1 MRVTNGVLWIR
12 GNPTAP
18 LAIVLRPEGGKQLR
32 DELKRV
38 KKAGVETIVS
48 LLEEDEAEWLG
59 LADEGRL
66 SAALGLRFLSYPIPD
81 TEVPA
86 DPARF
91 RAFVADLASS
101 LSAGECIGVHCRGC
115 IGRATVT
122 AACTL
127 IHLGWNASE
136 ALIAIARARGYPVP
150 DTEEQLRWILSYKA
164 EP

>member
-1 MRVTNGVLWIR
+1 MVDGVLWIK
-12 GNPTAP
+12 GNPAAP

-32 DELKRV
+32 GELQRV
-38 KKAGVETIVS
+38 KKGGVQTIVS
-48 LLEEDEAEWLG
+48 LLEEDEADWLG
-59 LADEGRL
+59 LAEEGPL
-66 SAALGLRFLSYPIPD
+66 TEALGMRFLSYPIPD

-86 DPARF
+86 DAGRF

-101 LSAGECIGVHCRGC
+101 LRHGERIGVHCRGC

-127 IHLGWNASE
+127 VHLGWKPSE
-136 ALIAIARARGYPVP
+136 ALAAIEKARGYPVP
-150 DTEEQLRWILSYKA
+150 DTDEQLRWILRYRA